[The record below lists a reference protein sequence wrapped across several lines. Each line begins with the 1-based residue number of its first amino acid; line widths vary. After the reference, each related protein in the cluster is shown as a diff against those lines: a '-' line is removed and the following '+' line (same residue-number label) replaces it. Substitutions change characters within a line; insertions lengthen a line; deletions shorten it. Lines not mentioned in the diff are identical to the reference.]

1 MPTSAK
7 TKKSRP
13 GTNRK
18 GVRALMPG
26 RRPSA
31 PGRHSAPPR
40 SHGLVGRVQT
50 ILPRAGRDTKTSPV
64 QRVAGA
70 LARTTGGTTARTP
83 VTKSMLGVV
92 AGGVGV
98 GAVAVAKRRH
108 STHANPLSQTA
119 SVPAVQAGSE
129 DEAQTIETVTDPSAT
144 TGGDHG
150 DPQGRDP
157 ATAA

>member
-1 MPTSAK
+1 MSTSAN

-13 GTNRK
+13 GASRK
-18 GVRALMPG
+18 RVRALVPG
-26 RRPSA
+26 RRAPA
-31 PGRHSAPPR
+31 PGRRSAPAR

-64 QRVAGA
+64 HRVAGA
-70 LARTTGGTTARTP
+70 LAKATGGTTARAP
-83 VTKSMLGVV
+83 ITKGMLGVL
-92 AGGVGV
+92 AGGVSV

-108 STHANPLSQTA
+108 STDTNPLPETA

-129 DEAQTIETVTDPSAT
+129 DKAQTIETVTDPSAT
-144 TGGDHG
+144 TGGDRE

>member
-1 MPTSAK
+1 MPTSAN

-13 GTNRK
+13 GASRK
-18 GVRALMPG
+18 GVRALVPG
-26 RRPSA
+26 RRAPAPARRSA
-31 PGRHSAPPR
+31 PAR

-50 ILPRAGRDTKTSPV
+50 ILPRAGRDTKRSPV

-70 LARTTGGTTARTP
+70 LAKATGGTTARAP
-83 VTKSMLGVV
+83 VARGMLGAL
-92 AGGVGV
+92 AGSV

-108 STHANPLSQTA
+108 STHANPLPETA

-129 DEAQTIETVTDPSAT
+129 DKAETTETVTDPSAT